1 MGESR
6 QDKAVKQN
14 YNLTGD
20 TFNRIGDTVND
31 FKNVDLSLGDYRT
44 YDPSKI
50 MQQYGDVFNIGRD
63 NINKTF
69 EKDIARSE
77 RNAGE
82 RLASQGLSSGS
93 LFNNSIA
100 SAGDNARSSR
110 YGAMGDLAMNEA
122 SGKVGIMSD
131 INRMDQGDAQFNAL
145 AKLRKYNAIL
155 DGLNSKLSATGQLNQ
170 SASMM
175 DDTNGWDDLLAGLNT
190 VGGLAGTVMGIP
202 GMTDLVGLTGQ
213 KNKE

>member
-44 YDPSKI
+44 YSPNNMMSELNN
-50 MQQYGDVFNIGRD
+50 VFDIGRD

-69 EKDIARSE
+69 EGDIARSE

-82 RLASQGLSSGS
+82 RLMSQGISKGS
-93 LFNNSIA
+93 LFNNSVA
-100 SAGDNARSSR
+100 SAGDSSR
-110 YGAMGDLAMNEA
+110 SARYNAIGDLTAQESGAKVGLMGD
-122 SGKVGIMSD
+122 V
-131 INRMDQGDAQFNAL
+131 NRMDQGDAQFNAL

-155 DGLNSKLSATGQLNQ
+155 DGLNSKLSSVSFMDNTNTG
-170 SASMM
+170 
-175 DDTNGWDDLLAGLNT
+175 DDILAGLNT
-190 VGGLAGTVMGIP
+190 AGQVAGSVAKF
-202 GMTDLVGLTGQ
+202 L
-213 KNKE
+213 